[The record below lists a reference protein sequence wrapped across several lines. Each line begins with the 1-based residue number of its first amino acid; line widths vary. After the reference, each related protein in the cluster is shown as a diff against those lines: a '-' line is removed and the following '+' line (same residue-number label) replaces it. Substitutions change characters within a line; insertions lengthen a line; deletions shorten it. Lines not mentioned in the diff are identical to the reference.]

1 MSLKIGIVE
10 TGKGLVAQ
18 VLITDPE
25 FDDDLARVKR
35 IPYEDRKWK
44 PESRQWLIFNA
55 QKYAGVI
62 PEIKRAIE
70 IYKRQLKLF

>member
-10 TGKGLVAQ
+10 TGNGLVAQ